1 MIRINIL
8 WEKFT
13 VWASLESKVMTET
26 GVQQCQL
33 TAQCQ
38 REKFNG
44 GKKRP
49 QITLA
54 VEMLSR
60 RLGRLDTYLLAVSV
74 ITAWSVLALVAFGKR
89 KHLLWSC

>member
-1 MIRINIL
+1 MRINIL

-38 REKFNG
+38 REKFKG

-49 QITLA
+49 QITMA

-60 RLGRLDTYLLAVSV
+60 RLGRLDTYLLAMSV
-74 ITAWSVLALVAFGKR
+74 ITAGSVLALVAFGKR

>member
-1 MIRINIL
+1 MRINVL
-8 WEKFT
+8 WQKFT

-38 REKFNG
+38 REKCKG